1 MLEVQSGVTG
11 ETMALLVS
19 ESTLD
24 DLLRSSFQA
33 VLTQGAPIQP
43 TRGEATEVI
52 GACLELTNPR
62 ARLSRTESR
71 RRAVSAVAE
80 LCWYLSGTNEVQPIA
95 FYISKYE
102 DEAEQDGSVYGG
114 YGPRLFGSGSG
125 ARFTAVL
132 DLLRTNPESRRAVV
146 QIFDHQDIAGDR
158 RRDVPCTCTLQ
169 FLLRDGQLNLIVSM
183 RSNDVYLGLPH
194 DVFAFTMLQELAAR
208 SLDAELG
215 RYVHTVGSLHLYTP
229 DRTRVDEFLSEGWQS
244 TVDPMP
250 PMPSGDPWP
259 SVEKLLQAEEQI
271 RQGVQFS
278 DVQLPDQVYWADLAR
293 ILGANVARRNGEVEK
308 AREILDQITHHSF
321 REFA

>member
-1 MLEVQSGVTG
+1 
-11 ETMALLVS
+11 MALVVT

-24 DLLRSSFQA
+24 DLLRSSCQA
-33 VLTQGAPIQP
+33 MLEQGTPIQP

-80 LCWYLSGTNEVQPIA
+80 LCWYLRGTNDVQPIA
-95 FYISKYE
+95 FYISKYQA
-102 DEAEQDGSVYGG
+102 EAEDDGTVHGG
-114 YGPRLFGSGSG
+114 YGPRLFGSESG
-125 ARFTAVL
+125 ARFAAVL

-146 QIFDHQDIAGDR
+146 QIFDHQDIAGER

-169 FLLRDGQLNLIVSM
+169 FLLRGDLLNLVVNM

-194 DVFAFTMLQELAAR
+194 DVFTFTMLQELAAR
-208 SLDAELG
+208 TLDVELG
-215 RYVHTVGSLHLYTP
+215 RYVHTVGSLHLYEP
-229 DRTRVDEFLSEGWQS
+229 HRPGVSEFLSEGWQS

-250 PMPSGDPWP
+250 AMPTGDPWP
-259 SVEKLLQAEEQI
+259 SVKQLLQAEEQL
-271 RQGVQFS
+271 RLGVPFS
-278 DVQLPDQVYWADLAR
+278 DVQLPDQDYWADLVR
-293 ILGANVARRNGEVEK
+293 ILGAWVTHRNGEVEE
-308 AREILDQITHHSF
+308 ATAILDQITHDSF